1 MLVGQR
7 CMLHVPWELQPSLD
21 FGPLSVLFLQEPE
34 LSPHTEL
41 TDLQGEM
48 EERKPAGF
56 EDEKNPSNGRG
67 GAVQE
72 R

>member
-1 MLVGQR
+1 MPVGPR

-21 FGPLSVLFLQEPE
+21 FGPLSVFFLQEPE

-41 TDLQGEM
+41 TDLQEEM
-48 EERKPAGF
+48 EERKSAGF